1 MIQTLF
7 LEFVEKYFRKFV
19 GKITE
24 KFNDKSKEPEL
35 LHKTMLREEYSADMT
50 WEAEGIDHN
59 VIAADVVSMDSTLP
73 LKRRD
78 TLRRA
83 GGKLPKIGIKF
94 KLGEKQISD
103 INVMIARGTEESTIA
118 AKIFN
123 DVEKSIKG
131 VDVRTEIMFLQ
142 AFSTGF
148 CLVESDENDG
158 TGIRVNYGYKEENTM
173 HALVAAWGE
182 STATPIDDIRQLFDK
197 ADEDG
202 NNIGYIYLSKKR
214 LDNIRNSDQGKT
226 LVAGYQN
233 QLYTDVA
240 NLKVPSRKTML
251 EALNDEFD
259 AVFEVVGASYKIQGV
274 NGKFS
279 YVKPFDEDNI
289 IATPDKVVG
298 RLVYGTLVEETK
310 PVAGVIYQKSG
321 SHILVSKFSKNDPFA
336 EFTTAQAICL
346 PVIDGVEGIYVLH
359 TDSTGSSL
367 SLSPSTMNFAVGA
380 GSKTADIHY
389 DGSMGDLTISS
400 NQNYATA
407 TRKGGKLTVK
417 MTANASGSQ
426 RTATITVSDG
436 TESATISLTQAAS

>member
-1 MIQTLF
+1 M
-7 LEFVEKYFRKFV
+7 RS
-19 GKITE
+19 
-24 KFNDKSKEPEL
+24 KSA
-35 LHKTMLREEYSADMT
+35 TS
-50 WEAEGIDHN
+50 
-59 VIAADVVSMDSTLP
+59 
-73 LKRRD
+73 
-78 TLRRA
+78 
-83 GGKLPKIGIKF
+83 
-94 KLGEKQISD
+94 
-103 INVMIARGTEESTIA
+103 
-118 AKIFN
+118 
-123 DVEKSIKG
+123 
-131 VDVRTEIMFLQ
+131 
-142 AFSTGF
+142 FSTGF

-202 NNIGYIYLSKKR
+202 NNIGYIFLSKKR

-310 PVAGVIYQKSG
+310 PVAGVTYQKSG
-321 SHILVSKFSKNDPFA
+321 SHILVSKFSKNEPFA

-400 NQNYATA
+400 NQTYATA